1 MSRPLSIEYGVFY
14 KGYVDLVPEESL
26 EVAMAN
32 AWQELVEALASLPA
46 LIADHA
52 YAPGKWTVKQLLQH
66 IIDTERVFSYRA
78 VAIARGESQAL
89 PGFDENSYAEHAHV
103 SERDLDAMKE
113 EMLALRR
120 SVLLMYSG
128 FTEEMLSRSGVASNN
143 SVSVRALGYIT
154 VGHVRHHLSI
164 LRERY
169 L

>member
-1 MSRPLSIEYGVFY
+1 MSRPLSNEYGVFY
-14 KGYVDLVPEESL
+14 KGYVDHVPEESL
-26 EVAMAN
+26 EDAMAN
-32 AWQELVEALASLPA
+32 AWQELADALASLPA
-46 LIADHA
+46 SRADHA

-103 SERDLDAMKE
+103 NDRDFDSMKE

-143 SVSVRALGYIT
+143 SISVRALGYIT
-154 VGHVRHHLSI
+154 VGHVRHHLRI